1 MRDELVAFRRIM
13 AVALEPEQERRS
25 AKRAPS
31 AGAFFKKM
39 ETRNKL
45 KKFQKCLHLFF
56 GLVLELD
63 N

>member
-1 MRDELVAFRRIM
+1 MRDEPVALRQTM
-13 AVALEPEQERRS
+13 AVALEPEQEKHS

-31 AGAFFKKM
+31 AGAFLKKM

-45 KKFQKCLHLFF
+45 KKFQECLHLFF